1 MRKVTLYLPE
11 EVARTLKMRAAENF
25 TTLGKVVAALLE
37 QTGQKGGEAKKK

>member
-11 EVARTLKMRAAENF
+11 DVARALKMRAAETF

-37 QTGQKGGEAKKK
+37 QQQGGEAKKK